1 MKKIKTCFVI
11 MDYSVASKYNLEMAK
26 RLFNKVYAVSLFSKR
41 SDIDV
46 EQFVFRRSG
55 KEDKFFKEVGE
66 FIKKIAEEKDIINY
80 IVFLPFSYNQKE
92 RFLEVN
98 KMFSSMGIR
107 NEAPSKGLS
116 DYRLVRI
123 VEGY

>member
-1 MKKIKTCFVI
+1 

-26 RLFNKVYAVSLFSKR
+26 GLFNKVYAVSLFSKR
-41 SDIDV
+41 NDIDV

-116 DYRLVRI
+116 DYRLVKI